1 MKILVIG
8 KNGQLGKSINKVI
21 SNTKQE
27 NEYIFVVREELDLS
41 KEIDINS
48 YFDNNKFDAIINCA
62 GYTNVDKAEEDIV
75 LANQINNLAV
85 AQLSNI
91 AKKQKSKLIQ
101 ISTDYVFDGKSDKSY
116 KENDPVNPINVYG
129 KTKLAGEQAILKE
142 MPNNAIIIRTSWLY
156 SEFGNN
162 FVNQMLKLG
171 NERDELS
178 IVNDQI
184 GSPTYAVDLA
194 SVILFIIQS
203 KHFFKKNQ
211 ETQIYHYSNTGNCTW
226 YEFAEEIFKLTSMK
240 CNLSSIST
248 EQYLTQAK
256 RPRNTVMNKDKI
268 SKAFN
273 INNFNWKDSLKK
285 CLLFY
290 KVHSEK
296 T

>member
-21 SNTKQE
+21 TNTKND
-27 NEYIFVVREELDLS
+27 NEYIFAGREEFDLS

-48 YFDNNKFDAIINCA
+48 YFNNHNFDAIINCA

-75 LANQINNLAV
+75 FANRINNLAV
-85 AQLSNI
+85 AQLSSI

-101 ISTDYVFDGKSDKSY
+101 ISTDYVFDGKSDKPY

-129 KTKLAGEQAILKE
+129 KTKLDGEQAILKE

-162 FVNQMLKLG
+162 FVNTMIKLG

-178 IVNDQI
+178 IINDQI
-184 GSPTYAVDLA
+184 GSPTYATDLA

-211 ETQIYHYSNTGNCTW
+211 ETQIYHYSNEGNCTW
-226 YEFAEEIFKLTSMK
+226 YEFAEEIFKLTSIE

-268 SKAFN
+268 SKAFK
-273 INNFNWKDSLKK
+273 INNFNWKDPLKR

-290 KVHSEK
+290 KVNSN
-296 T
+296 

>member
-8 KNGQLGKSINKVI
+8 KNGQLGKSINKAI
-21 SNTKQE
+21 NNTKQE
-27 NEYIFVVREELDLS
+27 DEYIFAGREELDLS
-41 KEIDINS
+41 KATDINS
-48 YFDNNKFDAIINCA
+48 YFNNNKFDAIINCA

-75 LANQINNLAV
+75 FANQINNLAV
-85 AQLSNI
+85 AQLSII

>member
-1 MKILVIG
+1 MKVLVIG
-8 KNGQLGKSINKVI
+8 KHGQLGKSINKVI
-21 SNTKQE
+21 TNTKQE
-27 NEYIFVVREELDLS
+27 NEYIFTGTEDLDLS
-41 KEIDINS
+41 KEININS
-48 YFDNNKFDAIINCA
+48 YFNDNKFDAIVNCA
-62 GYTNVDKAEEDIV
+62 AYTNVDKAAEDIV
-75 LANQINNLAV
+75 FANQINNLAV
-85 AQLSNI
+85 AQLSSI

-101 ISTDYVFDGKSDKSY
+101 ISTDYVFDGKSNKPY
-116 KENDPVNPINVYG
+116 TENDPVNPINAYG

-142 MPNNAIIIRTSWLY
+142 MSNNAIIIRTSWLY

-162 FVNQMLKLG
+162 FVNTMLKLG
-171 NERDELS
+171 KERDELS

-184 GSPTYAVDLA
+184 GSPTCATDLA

-211 ETQIYHYSNTGNCTW
+211 ETQIYHYSNAGNCTW
-226 YEFAEEIFKLTSMK
+226 YEFAEEIFKLTSIK

-256 RPRNTVMNKDKI
+256 RPRNTAMNKDKI
-268 SKAFN
+268 SKAFK
-273 INNFNWKDSLKK
+273 INNFNWKDSLKR
-285 CLLFY
+285 CLLLY